1 MTSVGGWKNRIT
13 STMHTNSRMNDLLNE
28 NMSLMSLG
36 KKKNLHRIKE
46 AMQAEAISA
55 AQTSAGGETSSS
67 DKDAKK
73 NDQITKPSA
82 DQMNR
87 IIKETIY
94 EQLSEEKFFA
104 TYNSQISSKFCQI
117 LSREIIRR
125 IKLLNQ
131 SRFRVVCF
139 VTIIEKLQ
147 QAANYKMMFCLD
159 PINDNFATFTHEEA
173 TYYIVATAFL
183 IYQD

>member
-1 MTSVGGWKNRIT
+1 MTNVGGWKTRIT

-36 KKKNLHRIKE
+36 KKKNINRIKE
-46 AMQAEAISA
+46 AMQAESVSGQI
-55 AQTSAGGETSSS
+55 EDIIS
-67 DKDAKK
+67 DKDANK
-73 NDQITKPSA
+73 NDQVTKPSA

-94 EQLSEEKFFA
+94 EQLNEEKFFA

-147 QAANYKMMFCLD
+147 QASNYKMMFCLD

>member
-1 MTSVGGWKNRIT
+1 MTTIGGWKTRIA
-13 STMHTNSRMNDLLNE
+13 STMHTNNRMNDLLTE

-36 KKKNLHRIKE
+36 KKKNLNRIKE
-46 AMQAEAISA
+46 AMQADAIA
-55 AQTSAGGETSSS
+55 AVATDNSS

-73 NDQITKPSA
+73 IDEITKPSV

-87 IIKETIY
+87 IIKDTID
-94 EQLSEEKFFA
+94 EQLNEEKFFA

-147 QAANYKMMFCLD
+147 QATNYKMMFCLD